1 MIEKASIE
9 DIPQLCDLL
18 EMLFDMESD
27 FLPDRT
33 KQTEGLKQIIGNPEV
48 GCILV
53 FREGNDICG
62 MVNLLYTVSTACG
75 GRVAMLEDLIVKPE
89 QRGMKIGSSLLDAA
103 IDHARTSG
111 CLRITLLTDSG
122 NLGAIRL
129 YHRFGFSRS
138 DMIPLRLFP

>member
-33 KQTEGLKQIIGNPEV
+33 KQTEGLRQIIGNPEV

-53 FREGNDICG
+53 FREGNDISG

-75 GRVAMLEDLIVKPE
+75 GRVGMLEDLIVKPD
-89 QRGMKIGSSLLDAA
+89 RRNMKIGCDLLDAA
-103 IDHARTSG
+103 IDHAKISG
-111 CLRITLLTDSG
+111 CLRITLLTDSD

-129 YHRFGFSRS
+129 YQRFGFSRS
-138 DMIPLRLFP
+138 EMIPLRLFP